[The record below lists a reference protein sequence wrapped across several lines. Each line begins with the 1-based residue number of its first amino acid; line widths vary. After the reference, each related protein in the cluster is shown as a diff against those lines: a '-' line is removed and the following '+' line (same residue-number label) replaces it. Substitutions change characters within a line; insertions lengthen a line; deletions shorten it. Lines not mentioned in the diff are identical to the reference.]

1 MASTQGKGQE
11 TMVFR
16 FILYSVIAYLVIGFI
31 KKLIGAAGEKQRAAA
46 RQRRPG
52 KSRSAALMVRC
63 AACGTFIEESRAIL
77 AGGSDF
83 CSTACAHR
91 AAQRA

>member
-1 MASTQGKGQE
+1 ML
-11 TMVFR
+11 FR

-31 KKLIGAAGEKQRAAA
+31 KRLIGAAGDRQRAAA
-46 RQRRPG
+46 GQSQPK

-63 AACGTFIEESRAIL
+63 AFCGTFIEESRAIL

-83 CSTACAHR
+83 CSTACANR